1 MEKVINEAIKHLS
14 KDQKLKILIENNKPP
29 IFEERNDDYYHSLSK
44 SIIYQQLSGKVAKII
59 YNRFLGLFNDSQPIP
74 KVFLNLNDTKLKSIG
89 LSRQK
94 ISYLK
99 DLSEYFLN
107 KGTSMDFNT
116 LDQDEIRKELITIKG
131 IGHWTIDMFL
141 MFTVLDMNILPV
153 GDLGIKKAFKEL
165 FNLNSL
171 PSDDYMIKK
180 SKKWEPYRTI
190 ACCYLWT
197 IVDDGDVW

>member
-1 MEKVINEAIKHLS
+1 MNQLINKAVRHLS
-14 KDQKLKILIENNKPP
+14 KDLKLKSLIDNNDKPV
-29 IFEERNDDYYHSLSK
+29 FEKSNNYYIALSK

-59 YNRFLGLFNDSQPIP
+59 YNRFLNLFNDKNPEPNI
-74 KVFLNLNDTKLKSIG
+74 FLTFDDLKLKSIG

-99 DLSEYFLN
+99 DLSKYFLD
-107 KGTSMDFNT
+107 KGISIDFNI
-116 LDQDEIRKELITIKG
+116 LNQDEIRKELISIKG

-141 MFTVLDMNILPV
+141 MFTVLNMNILPV

-165 FNLNSL
+165 YNLDKL
-171 PSDDYMIKK
+171 PSDNFMIKK

>member
-1 MEKVINEAIKHLS
+1 MNNLINKAIKHLI
-14 KDQKLKILIENNKPP
+14 KDKKLKLLIDKNEKPFFEENN
-29 IFEERNDDYYHSLSK
+29 NYYHALSK

-59 YNRFLGLFNDSQPIP
+59 YNRFLDLFNSKQPKANIFITIDDS
-74 KVFLNLNDTKLKSIG
+74 KLKEIG

-99 DLSEYFLN
+99 DLSDYFLN
-107 KGTSMDFNT
+107 KGKSIDFKS
-116 LDQDEIRKELITIKG
+116 LSEQEIRDELIKIKG

-141 MFTVLDMNILPV
+141 MFTVLKSNILPV

-165 FNLNSL
+165 YNLDDL
-171 PSDDYMIKK
+171 PTDNFMIEK

>member
-1 MEKVINEAIKHLS
+1 MNKVVNKAIKHLS
-14 KDQKLKILIENNKPP
+14 KDLKLKSLIDNNDKPV
-29 IFEERNDDYYHSLSK
+29 FEKNDNYYIALSK

-59 YNRFLGLFNDSQPIP
+59 YNRFVNLFNDKNPEPNI
-74 KVFLNLNDTKLKSIG
+74 FLTVDELKLKSIG

-107 KGTSMDFNT
+107 KGTSIDFNI
-116 LDQDEIRKELITIKG
+116 LNQDEIRKELITIKG

-141 MFTVLDMNILPV
+141 MFTVLNMNILPV

-165 FNLNSL
+165 YNLDKL
-171 PSDDYMIKK
+171 PSDHFMIKK

>member
-1 MEKVINEAIKHLS
+1 MNKVVNKAIKHLS
-14 KDQKLKILIENNKPP
+14 KDLKLKSLIDNNDKPV
-29 IFEERNDDYYHSLSK
+29 FEKNDNYYIALSK

-59 YNRFLGLFNDSQPIP
+59 YNRFVNLFNDKNPEPNI
-74 KVFLNLNDTKLKSIG
+74 FLTVDELKLKSIG

-107 KGTSMDFNT
+107 KGTSIDFNI
-116 LDQDEIRKELITIKG
+116 LNQDEIRKELITIKG

-141 MFTVLDMNILPV
+141 MFTVLNMNILPV

-165 FNLNSL
+165 YNLDKL
-171 PSDDYMIKK
+171 PSDNFMIKK
-180 SKKWEPYRTI
+180 SKQWEPYRTI